1 MILMV
6 YIQIY
11 SRRKMMN
18 KELSDSD
25 IDEIMF
31 AIEQE
36 VYDMGRTSLCEWAI
50 KGMSNYY
57 RGVGGGGGGGVGWI
71 TEEDLS

>member
-1 MILMV
+1 
-6 YIQIY
+6 
-11 SRRKMMN
+11 MN
-18 KELSDSD
+18 KELSESD

-57 RGVGGGGGGGVGWI
+57 LNMPRDELIESGWI
-71 TEEDLS
+71 TEEEDDELGTE